1 MLARDRSA
9 NEKEISAL
17 YREALENCAGDMAE
31 FRGLLADYYAT
42 VKGDETLE
50 RRFLDDA
57 ERTFRRKVDLPAA
70 EFFEMTEELYVY
82 FRKCGQGQRGL
93 RLRKEGQKAK
103 DAAEK
108 GSK

>member
-1 MLARDRSA
+1 MEL
-9 NEKEISAL
+9 
-17 YREALENCAGDMAE
+17 
-31 FRGLLADYYAT
+31 
-42 VKGDETLE
+42 
-50 RRFLDDA
+50 RFLDNA
-57 ERTFRRKVDLPAA
+57 EHAFRRKVDLPPA